1 MENEFYTKTAN
12 IVAFVQ
18 TTIIKLFNMSVLAKG
33 LLLIVLLSLTQN
45 VTAQQQYPRGIYISF
60 EEIQN
65 RQPSLPDSANV
76 KKRSGF
82 DISMNGGN
90 DYKIISLDN
99 AINKILKRKAWA
111 YSDGD
116 TLYINCRQ
124 YKAQKWYAKVLSYG
138 DYLLFDA
145 GMSKLT
151 KKENGAAAAGVMFG
165 AIGGAMAGA
174 AMAQMR
180 FPYAIEVKTNTLHLI
195 TLDFIDKV
203 MQSKGAVAY
212 ATFQNEKK
220 GVEMLRAE
228 RQKEIATETLINK
241 YIPLINATITE

>member
-1 MENEFYTKTAN
+1 MN
-12 IVAFVQ
+12 
-18 TTIIKLFNMSVLAKG
+18 KLIF
-33 LLLIVLLSLTQN
+33 LLLVALLVLTQN
-45 VTAQQQYPRGIYISF
+45 LAAQQQYPRGIYMSF

-65 RQPSLPDSANV
+65 KQPSLSDSAVV
-76 KKRSGF
+76 KKRNEF
-82 DISMNGGN
+82 DISMVGGN
-90 DYKIISLDN
+90 DYRIKSSDK
-99 AINKILKRKAWA
+99 AIKEILKCKAWA

-124 YKAQKWYAKVLSYG
+124 YKAQSWYAKVLSYG

-151 KKENGAAAAGVMFG
+151 KNENGGAVAAGVMFG
-165 AIGGAMAGA
+165 ALGGALGGA

-180 FPYAIEVKTNTLHLI
+180 FPYALEVRTNTLHLI

-203 MQSKGAVAY
+203 MQCKGETAY

-220 GVEMLRAE
+220 GIEMLRAE

>member
-1 MENEFYTKTAN
+1 MNKL
-12 IVAFVQ
+12 
-18 TTIIKLFNMSVLAKG
+18 IKCLSLW
-33 LLLIVLLSLTQN
+33 LIMSLTQN
-45 VTAQQQYPRGIYISF
+45 VAAQQYPRGIYMSF

-116 TLYINCRQ
+116 TLYINCHQ
-124 YKAQKWYAKVLSYG
+124 YKAQPWYAKVLSYG

-151 KKENGAAAAGVMFG
+151 KNENGGAVAAGVM
-165 AIGGAMAGA
+165 GGALGGALGGA

-180 FPYAIEVKTNTLHLI
+180 FPYALEVRTNTLHLI

-203 MQSKGAVAY
+203 MQSKGAAAY

-220 GVEMLRAE
+220 GIEMLRAE

-241 YIPLINATITE
+241 YIPLINAAITE

>member
-1 MENEFYTKTAN
+1 MNKITKILP
-12 IVAFVQ
+12 IVA
-18 TTIIKLFNMSVLAKG
+18 IIML
-33 LLLIVLLSLTQN
+33 LTQN
-45 VTAQQQYPRGIYISF
+45 VVAQQQYPRGIYMTF

-65 RQPSLPDSANV
+65 RQPSLPDSAKV

-90 DYKIISLDN
+90 DYRIKSSDK
-99 AINKILKRKAWA
+99 AIKKILKRKAWA
-111 YSDGD
+111 YSNGD

-124 YKAQKWYAKVLSYG
+124 YKVQTWYAKVLSYG

-151 KKENGAAAAGVMFG
+151 KNENGGAVAAGVMFG

-203 MQSKGAVAY
+203 MQSKGGTVN

-220 GVEMLRAE
+220 GIEMLRAE

-241 YIPLINATITE
+241 YIPLINATIAE

>member
-1 MENEFYTKTAN
+1 MKKQMIFCLS
-12 IVAFVQ
+12 I
-18 TTIIKLFNMSVLAKG
+18 
-33 LLLIVLLSLTQN
+33 LLILALTQN
-45 VTAQQQYPRGIYISF
+45 VVGQQQYPKGIYMSF
-60 EEIQN
+60 EDIQN
-65 RQPSLPDSANV
+65 RQPSLPDSAKV

-82 DISMNGGN
+82 DISMVGGN
-90 DYKIISLDN
+90 DYRIKSSDK
-99 AINKILKRKAWA
+99 AIKKTLKRKAWA

-124 YKAQKWYAKVLSYG
+124 YKAQTWYAKVLSYG

-180 FPYAIEVKTNTLHLI
+180 FPYAIEVRTNTLHLI

-203 MQSKGAVAY
+203 MQSKGAAAY

-241 YIPLINATITE
+241 YIPLINASITE

>member
-1 MENEFYTKTAN
+1 MKK
-12 IVAFVQ
+12 Q
-18 TTIIKLFNMSVLAKG
+18 IILSLS
-33 LLLIVLLSLTQN
+33 LLLILELTQN
-45 VTAQQQYPRGIYISF
+45 VVAQQQYPRGIYMTF

-65 RQPSLPDSANV
+65 RQPSLPDSAKV

-82 DISMNGGN
+82 DISMVGGN
-90 DYKIISLDN
+90 DYRIKSSN
-99 AINKILKRKAWA
+99 KVINKKLKRKAWA

-116 TLYINCRQ
+116 TLYINCRK
-124 YKAQKWYAKVLSYG
+124 YKALKWYTKVLSYG

-151 KKENGAAAAGVMFG
+151 KNENGGAVAAGVMFG

-180 FPYAIEVKTNTLHLI
+180 FPYAIEVRTNTMYLI

-203 MQSKGAVAY
+203 MQNKGAAAY

-220 GVEMLRAE
+220 VIEKLRAE

>member
-1 MENEFYTKTAN
+1 MRKQINFCLS
-12 IVAFVQ
+12 
-18 TTIIKLFNMSVLAKG
+18 LF
-33 LLLIVLLSLTQN
+33 LILTLTQN
-45 VTAQQQYPRGIYISF
+45 SVAQHQYPRGIYMSF
-60 EEIQN
+60 KEVQD
-65 RQPSLPDSANV
+65 RQPSLTDSAIV

-90 DYKIISLDN
+90 DYRIKSLDKTTK
-99 AINKILKRKAWA
+99 KILKRKAWA

-124 YKAQKWYAKVLSYG
+124 YKAQNWYAKVCSYG
-138 DYLLFDA
+138 DYFLFDA

-151 KKENGAAAAGVMFG
+151 KNKNGGAIAAGIMFG

-195 TLDFIDKV
+195 TIDFIDKV
-203 MQSKGAVAY
+203 MSKKDEAAY
-212 ATFQNEKK
+212 GRFLNKKEVNNALRVEK
-220 GVEMLRAE
+220 
-228 RQKEIATETLINK
+228 QKEIATETLINE
-241 YIPLINATITE
+241 YIPLINL